1 MAVTLPARQAG
12 PALAACRCAIR
23 RAAPGRCVLPARRCV
38 PADHGLLHHQ
48 RRAAEHRCIAACL
61 GVRAGVGDRRVRR
74 RVRGPAGPRRP
85 ARRPL
90 RSPPIFLG
98 ALIGFVVASAVC
110 GFAPTVGVL
119 IAARIV
125 QGATAALLI
134 PQVLATFHHTL
145 NTSAR
150 RVRWPC
156 TARPPASP
164 PWWGNW
170 WAVCW
175 SAPTSPGTSW
185 RPIFLVNVPIG
196 LVVLLVAARIVP
208 KTRSD
213 HPVGIDLP
221 GTVLFAATLT
231 ALLVPLTEGHSLGWP
246 WWTWA
251 MIALAVVLGA
261 VTFVVEQRAERRG
274 EIPLLPPSLLRLPSM
289 SRGLVMVFAFSIG
302 FGAFMFVFALTVQDG
317 LHADALH
324 GGLAILPMAVLF
336 FLGSVFAP
344 RLIGRFGRAAL
355 SVGAVIQ
362 LAGLAS
368 LVVVVVQGWPHVGL
382 WAMAVPLALA
392 GAGQSMLFA
401 GLFRS
406 VLADVPTYL
415 GGVGS
420 GVLIT
425 LQQSGLALGV
435 ATLGTLYLARRRT
448 TPPTPS
454 PPSSTCRWPSSP
466 CSPSAPPRCRASPR
480 PPREHRRSK
489 PEPDTGATM
498 IMNREYSSHYPG
510 TLAGGGNAAKDP
522 AR

>member
-1 MAVTLPARQAG
+1 MVFILLAGAFLPIMDFFITNV
-12 PALAACRCAIR
+12 ALPSIDAS
-23 RAAPGRCVLPARRCV
+23 
-38 PADHGLLHHQ
+38 LHAS
-48 RRAAEHRCIAACL
+48 AAELELVIAGYGVAYAALLVL
-61 GVRAGVGDRRVRR
+61 GGRLGDRYGRR
-74 RVRGPAGPRRP
+74 RV
-85 ARRPL
+85 
-90 RSPPIFLG
+90 FLG
-98 ALIGFVVASAVC
+98 ALVGFVVASAVC
-110 GFAPTVGVL
+110 GIAPTVGVL

-145 NTSAR
+145 EHERKARALALYGATSGIA
-150 RVRWPC
+150 
-156 TARPPASP
+156 
-164 PWWGNW
+164 
-170 WAVCW
+170 AVVGQLVGGLLV
-175 SAPTSPGTSW
+175 SANIAGTSW

-196 LVVLLVAARIVP
+196 LIVLVVATRIVP
-208 KTRSD
+208 DTRSE
-213 HPVGIDLP
+213 HPVGVDLP

-246 WWTWA
+246 WWTWV

-261 VTFVVEQRAERRG
+261 ITFVVERRAEQRG

-317 LHADALH
+317 LHEDALH

-362 LAGLAS
+362 LTGLAS
-368 LVVVVVQGWPHVGL
+368 LVGVVVHGWPNVGL
-382 WAMAVPLALA
+382 WDMAVPLALS
-392 GAGQSMLFA
+392 GAGQSMLFT

-406 VLADVPTYL
+406 VLADVPTHL

-435 ATLGTLYLARRRT
+435 ATLGTLYIARAEHNTAHAFATVEAVQIAIIALLAVGV
-448 TPPTPS
+448 
-454 PPSSTCRWPSSP
+454 
-466 CSPSAPPRCRASPR
+466 AALPRFT
-480 PPREHRRSK
+480 K
-489 PEPDTGATM
+489 
-498 IMNREYSSHYPG
+498 
-510 TLAGGGNAAKDP
+510 AAVES
-522 AR
+522 

>member
-1 MAVTLPARQAG
+1 MDFFITNVALPSINASLHASPSELELVIAG
-12 PALAACRCAIR
+12 YGVAYAALLVLG
-23 RAAPGRCVLPARRCV
+23 GRL
-38 PADHGLLHHQ
+38 
-48 RRAAEHRCIAACL
+48 
-61 GVRAGVGDRRVRR
+61 GDRYGRHHV
-74 RVRGPAGPRRP
+74 
-85 ARRPL
+85 
-90 RSPPIFLG
+90 FLG

-145 NTSAR
+145 QHQRKARALALYGATSGIA
-150 RVRWPC
+150 
-156 TARPPASP
+156 
-164 PWWGNW
+164 
-170 WAVCW
+170 AVVGQLVGGLLV
-175 SAPTSPGTSW
+175 SADIAGTSW
-185 RPIFLVNVPIG
+185 RPIFLVNVPVG
-196 LVVLLVAARIVP
+196 LVVLLVAAGIVP
-208 KTRSD
+208 KTRSN
-213 HPVGIDLP
+213 HPVVIDLP

-231 ALLVPLTEGHSLGWP
+231 ALLIPLTEGHSLGWP

-251 MIALAVVLGA
+251 LIAIAVVLGA
-261 VTFVVEQRAERRG
+261 VTCVVEQRAERRG

-289 SRGLVMVFAFSIG
+289 SRGLAMVFAFSIG

-368 LVVVVVQGWPHVGL
+368 LVVVFVQGWPHVSL

-406 VLADVPTYL
+406 V
-415 GGVGS
+415 
-420 GVLIT
+420 
-425 LQQSGLALGV
+425 
-435 ATLGTLYLARRRT
+435 
-448 TPPTPS
+448 
-454 PPSSTCRWPSSP
+454 
-466 CSPSAPPRCRASPR
+466 
-480 PPREHRRSK
+480 
-489 PEPDTGATM
+489 
-498 IMNREYSSHYPG
+498 
-510 TLAGGGNAAKDP
+510 
-522 AR
+522 

>member
-1 MAVTLPARQAG
+1 MVFILLAGAFLPIMDFFITNVALPSIDNSLHASASELELVIAG
-12 PALAACRCAIR
+12 YGVAYAALLVLG
-23 RAAPGRCVLPARRCV
+23 GRL
-38 PADHGLLHHQ
+38 
-48 RRAAEHRCIAACL
+48 
-61 GVRAGVGDRRVRR
+61 GDRYGRR
-74 RVRGPAGPRRP
+74 RV
-85 ARRPL
+85 
-90 RSPPIFLG
+90 FLG
-98 ALIGFVVASAVC
+98 ALIGFVAASAVC
-110 GFAPTVGVL
+110 GIAPTVGVL

-145 NTSAR
+145 EHERKARALALYGATSGIA
-150 RVRWPC
+150 
-156 TARPPASP
+156 
-164 PWWGNW
+164 
-170 WAVCW
+170 AVVGQLVGGLLV
-175 SAPTSPGTSW
+175 SANIAGTSW

-196 LVVLLVAARIVP
+196 LIVLVVATRIVP
-208 KTRSD
+208 DTRSE
-213 HPVGIDLP
+213 HPVGVDLP

-261 VTFVVEQRAERRG
+261 ITFVVERRAEQRG

-317 LHADALH
+317 LHEDALH

-336 FLGSVFAP
+336 LLGSLFAP

-355 SVGAVIQ
+355 SIGAVIQ
-362 LAGLAS
+362 LTGLAS
-368 LVVVVVQGWPHVGL
+368 LVAVVVHGWPNVSL
-382 WAMAVPLALA
+382 WDMAVPLALS
-392 GAGQSMLFA
+392 GAGQSMLFT

-406 VLADVPTYL
+406 VLADVPTHL

-435 ATLGTLYLARRRT
+435 ATLGTLYIARAEHNTAHAFATVEAVQIAIIALLAVG
-448 TPPTPS
+448 
-454 PPSSTCRWPSSP
+454 
-466 CSPSAPPRCRASPR
+466 AAALPRFVSR
-480 PPREHRRSK
+480 
-489 PEPDTGATM
+489 
-498 IMNREYSSHYPG
+498 
-510 TLAGGGNAAKDP
+510 
-522 AR
+522 